1 MAIPQRATRVEP
13 PAKGPDFVKT
23 PDAQPLREH
32 VVPRMG
38 QSYVANKPDV
48 WRMADAEIDEVMVW
62 LYPKLM
68 ERWPRLDADRLVYFL
83 KNAMPSRTMLLCRTT
98 NVVGCFE
105 IGQDIFEPLPFLKE
119 RFVRQR
125 EPMIEEAAKLY
136 VYAMKWAQQVKGRVC
151 WFGMDS
157 NIGIEDMGQ
166 IARKVLGAKQR
177 SYFWLDLMEK
187 RPA

>member
-1 MAIPQRATRVEP
+1 
-13 PAKGPDFVKT
+13 
-23 PDAQPLREH
+23 
-32 VVPRMG
+32 
-38 QSYVANKPDV
+38 
-48 WRMADAEIDEVMVW
+48 
-62 LYPKLM
+62 
-68 ERWPRLDADRLVYFL
+68 
-83 KNAMPSRTMLLCRTT
+83 MLLCRTT

-136 VYAMKWAQQVKGRVC
+136 VYAMKWAVSVKGRIC

-166 IARKVLGAKQR
+166 IARKLLGAKQR

-187 RPA
+187 KAP